1 MHGGRLNLFKRAD
14 AVNRCSQGK
23 RHAFHVFIVLVMEV
37 CARSAGK
44 ITKVEGYCE
53 SGLDLWVDLKI
64 DSNPEND
71 LDHSDLPQPTASPQ
85 GFSTRVQL
93 TDLGSQPILGS
104 NFDTDERGSGLL
116 MSASP
121 DADVSTIKISERASN
136 AMEELS
142 SMAFAQEPLWQ
153 VDMASNTEMLSDVE
167 YMRVVK
173 VRECQ
178 SPPSLDVDNSHELEP
193 VLAVCSESSRA
204 VESNG
209 SLAFS
214 NIVSKATLV
223 GVLASTGVERHYD
236 GTLQLMTAEFHA
248 PSPLVPT
255 RESSFARYCKKL
267 GSGLWGVVDVSPE
280 TLPPISIKLYGWN
293 MWWWITDWFIIF
305 FSRWSLLVLH
315 SVAKRWVNTLI
326 QHFQWSATVRV
337 PKQSH
342 RSWRVIIPQP
352 QRTFFLKF
360 SERMVKSF
368 FMDISASRENKWMP
382 FPVSGADIMISTKS
396 STDDHGKILGTT
408 TVFATSVHLPVPSKQ
423 VFSLLRD
430 VKFRRQWDIY
440 GRNHR
445 FDEHAYISNGDSPEN
460 GVSILRAINDE
471 TKKIKALY
479 MQESYAAST
488 GSYIVYAP
496 FDYKQA
502 ENKLMKDE
510 WPDHIPILPSGFSIL
525 PDRPIHRG
533 ETGGSLLT
541 IAFHVVAKS
550 PTDECEPSNQLGFLM
565 HNIIAKTVMSIKEA
579 LGFSI

>member
-1 MHGGRLNLFKRAD
+1 
-14 AVNRCSQGK
+14 
-23 RHAFHVFIVLVMEV
+23 
-37 CARSAGK
+37 
-44 ITKVEGYCE
+44 
-53 SGLDLWVDLKI
+53 
-64 DSNPEND
+64 
-71 LDHSDLPQPTASPQ
+71 
-85 GFSTRVQL
+85 
-93 TDLGSQPILGS
+93 
-104 NFDTDERGSGLL
+104 

-142 SMAFAQEPLWQ
+142 SLVFAQEPLWQ

-193 VLAVCSESSRA
+193 VLAVSSESSRA
-204 VESNG
+204 VEYFETRPISIIELLMDLEQW

-267 GSGLWGVVDVSPE
+267 DSGLWGVVDVSPE
-280 TLPPISIKLYGWN
+280 TLPQFPSRNFRRRPSGCLIEEMPNGCSKVIWVEHVVVDNRLVHH
-293 MWWWITDWFIIF
+293 F
-305 FSRWSLLVLH
+305 FQPLVT
-315 SVAKRWVNTLI
+315 SGFAFCAKRWVNTLI

-337 PKQSH
+337 PNSPTD
-342 RSWRVIIPQP
+342 RGVIIPQP

-479 MQESYAAST
+479 MQESCAAST

-496 FDYKQA
+496 FDYKDA

-525 PDRPIHRG
+525 PDRPIHRD

-550 PTDECEPSNQLGFLM
+550 PTDEHEPSNQLGFLM
-565 HNIIAKTVMSIKEA
+565 HNIIAKTLMSIKEA